1 MCVCV
6 LVCLH
11 RLQLLNTTV
20 ASIALTVN
28 HVLTTTYAAIYGVDD
43 PSVETEELNLLVAPL
58 TAITE
63 LQGLYTAG
71 LVDFETAIPVALHS
85 LGSTAEEITAAL
97 ERRRE
102 QDTKD
107 KEMKSV
113 EDSTTKAELQ
123 AREKLAKHPELAAP
137 SAGAS
142 SSGSSSAP
150 SGGPKTS
157 SAARPSS
164 SAPSSPGKNS

>member
-1 MCVCV
+1 
-6 LVCLH
+6 
-11 RLQLLNTTV
+11 LLNTTV

-113 EDSTTKAELQ
+113 EDKTTKAELQ

-137 SAGAS
+137 AAGGASSS
-142 SSGSSSAP
+142 SSGSSSAQ
-150 SGGPKTS
+150 SGGSKTS